1 MPRPTCYLLPAAW
14 ATFFFFFATCRTPW
28 PRLRLRRRTHA
39 RIHIHTSTSH
49 THTHT
54 RRTRYAGCAPPGPLA
69 RCFSSPTAIA
79 AAGRFVSA
87 RAKHSLVVRPADP
100 ANVGPVAAR
109 ERTKRLAG
117 TTSHAKRPAEA
128 TQPQRNAESGRTQN
142 SADRLRPI
150 CTPCSCVQ
158 VSLSP
163 ARIGLMMPLLA
174 CARACVLSLTYVLH
188 SLCRRRGP
196 AGLRLLLRAT
206 DEPAVKLVCR
216 VSQPGERSTAF
227 PVGRAYPAQ
236 ACRPLGLLPS
246 PLLSSHRPH
255 HHYPRPSLVLN
266 PSPLSGL
273 ECAPLPSRLTLC
285 STVRLVTGKFRPR
298 VLRQQILLRGLALP
312 SLGRASCFSPRTI
325 T

>member
-1 MPRPTCYLLPAAW
+1 M
-14 ATFFFFFATCRTPW
+14 FM
-28 PRLRLRRRTHA
+28 
-39 RIHIHTSTSH
+39 
-49 THTHT
+49 
-54 RRTRYAGCAPPGPLA
+54 
-69 RCFSSPTAIA
+69 
-79 AAGRFVSA
+79 
-87 RAKHSLVVRPADP
+87 RA
-100 ANVGPVAAR
+100 
-109 ERTKRLAG
+109 
-117 TTSHAKRPAEA
+117 
-128 TQPQRNAESGRTQN
+128 
-142 SADRLRPI
+142 
-150 CTPCSCVQ
+150 CV
-158 VSLSP
+158 
-163 ARIGLMMPLLA
+163 
-174 CARACVLSLTYVLH
+174 RACVLSLTYVLH

-273 ECAPLPSRLTLC
+273 ECAPLPSRLMLC
-285 STVRLVTGKFRPR
+285 SNRKVSTRQVRGPGV
-298 VLRQQILLRGLALP
+298 RQQNPLTFGLALP